1 MQKLEKRPRA
11 SWEVFNGPS
20 KSNND
25 LGRSTG
31 SGLRLFL
38 HRKLSENIT
47 NIAVLNA
54 ETKILRELHGREV
67 KDIKVSMERIFEKLD
82 SIEQSTA

>member
-1 MQKLEKRPRA
+1 MTWVVAPVA
-11 SWEVFNGPS
+11 GYAF
-20 KSNND
+20 
-25 LGRSTG
+25 
-31 SGLRLFL
+31 FL

-54 ETKILRELHGREV
+54 ETKNLRELHGREV

-82 SIEQSTA
+82 SIEQALRK